1 MNTTMLTTARRLW
14 CVGHADRATQRAN
27 MRKWVRSLRQLGG
40 NWVMAASQPRLR
52 TPVPDGKISS
62 LVLPFPMHAPRTLSE
77 AYAFRRQA

>member
-40 NWVMAASQPRLR
+40 SWVLAAKQPRMHTPMPEGLMSSMALPFPLR
-52 TPVPDGKISS
+52 TPRS
-62 LVLPFPMHAPRTLSE
+62 LSE
-77 AYAFRRQA
+77 VYESRRKA

>member
-1 MNTTMLTTARRLW
+1 MNTKLLITARRLW

-52 TPVPDGKISS
+52 IPVPDGKISS
-62 LVLPFPMHAPRTLSE
+62 MALPFRLSTPRSLHE
-77 AYAFRRQA
+77 AYEARRQA

>member
-1 MNTTMLTTARRLW
+1 MNTKLLTTARRLW
-14 CVGHADRATQRAN
+14 CVGHADRATQRQN

-52 TPVPDGKISS
+52 VPVPDGKISS
-62 LVLPFPMHAPRTLSE
+62 MVLPFPLRTPRSLHE